1 MSVYVRNGTPLHG
14 NSLCGTCVNA
24 HIERGYRESEELV
37 ICQSTYPEHRVTFR
51 VRECSRYVEIQRE
64 SLGEMKKIAWLL
76 DEHGH
81 TRKVGFV
88 PPGERKEIPSE
99 IELVLGK
106 KR

>member
-1 MSVYVRNGTPLHG
+1 MSAYVRNGTPLHG
-14 NSLCGTCVNA
+14 NSLCGTCMNA
-24 HIERGYRESEELV
+24 HIERGYRESEEMV
-37 ICQSTYPEHRVTFR
+37 VCQSTYPEHRVTFR
-51 VRECSRYVEIQRE
+51 VRECSRYIEIQRE

-88 PPGERKEIPSE
+88 PPGERQETSSE

>member
-1 MSVYVRNGTPLHG
+1 
-14 NSLCGTCVNA
+14 
-24 HIERGYRESEELV
+24 
-37 ICQSTYPEHRVTFR
+37 
-51 VRECSRYVEIQRE
+51 
-64 SLGEMKKIAWLL
+64 MKKIAWLL

-88 PPGERKEIPSE
+88 PPGKGQETLSE